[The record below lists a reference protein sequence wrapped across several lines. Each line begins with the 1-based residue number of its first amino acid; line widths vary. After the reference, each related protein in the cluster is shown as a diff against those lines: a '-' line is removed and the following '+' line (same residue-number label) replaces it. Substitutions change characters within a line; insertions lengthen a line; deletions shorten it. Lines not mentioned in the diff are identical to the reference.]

1 MFKFLIIKIFFL
13 FYFSIVSAEVIKK
26 IEIQGNDRIP
36 DETIVMFSK
45 VRVNDDINQNDLNN
59 ILKEIY
65 ETNYFDNVVV
75 DFNNQI
81 LKITVDEFPIIQ
93 NLQYEGIAAK
103 RIKDVVFEN
112 LTLRNRSSY
121 NEIFLK
127 EDKKK
132 IDNNL
137 KKLGYYFSKTEVFV
151 EELENNL
158 VNVTFVIDLGE
169 KAKIKKI
176 TFNGDKVF
184 KDRKLKGIIVSEE
197 YKFWKFISGKKFLN
211 EDMISFDERLLK
223 NFYKNKGYYNVNINS
238 SFAKLIGDNE
248 FELIYN
254 IDANQKVHFN
264 EFTLN
269 LPDNFDRNNFNSIK
283 IIR

>member
-1 MFKFLIIKIFFL
+1 MFKFIIIKIFFL

-93 NLQYEGIAAK
+93 NLQYEGIKAQKIRDA
-103 RIKDVVFEN
+103 ILEN
-112 LTLRNRSSY
+112 LSLRDKSSY
-121 NEIFLK
+121 NEILLK

-132 IDNNL
+132 IENNL
-137 KKLGYYFSKTEVFV
+137 KKLGYYFSSTEVFV

-158 VNVTFVIDLGE
+158 VNVTYVVDLGE

-176 TFNGDKVF
+176 TFNGDKV
-184 KDRKLKGIIVSEE
+184 LKIE
-197 YKFWKFISGKKFLN
+197 N
-211 EDMISFDERLLK
+211 
-223 NFYKNKGYYNVNINS
+223 
-238 SFAKLIGDNE
+238 
-248 FELIYN
+248 
-254 IDANQKVHFN
+254 
-264 EFTLN
+264 
-269 LPDNFDRNNFNSIK
+269 
-283 IIR
+283 